1 MSWSDRMSAW
11 LPNSIFD
18 RLRLLLAAVF
28 AVGAAAALVAAWLFS
43 TSAATESYDRL
54 LISAA
59 AQISEAITVEQGRF
73 TVLPPDSAFET
84 LAQSQG
90 DRFFFAVR
98 APDGTLLTGE
108 AALRPR
114 AMSARDDAPA
124 FGYTEFAGT
133 TMRTISMSRLI
144 ATPSAKGWC
153 TVVVAQSLEARHHMV
168 ARLMLEIGATILA
181 VGVLGFV
188 ASLGAVRR
196 ALRPFGRIGR
206 ALAGR
211 SAQDLDPLDVESPRE
226 TQALVAA
233 INSAFSRLNVRLN
246 YLQDFTSVAAHQIR
260 TPLAALGAQSELLL
274 SDRTASQREARVDR
288 LKINIAKLSRL
299 TNQLLG
305 QAMVSYRAERVPQRR
320 IELVELVRDAL
331 RDAIPESLDRD
342 IAVEFE
348 AQPAV
353 IYIDGDATTLRE
365 ALTNLLDNAVTHG
378 ATSLLRVHITTGDKS
393 AIVIVA
399 DDGPGIPASL
409 WDAVIRPFQ
418 IPRPDGNG
426 AGLGLSIA
434 ANVVK
439 AHGGELSFAT
449 STDGLFEIVVTLA
462 TASSGGEGR

>member
-1 MSWSDRMSAW
+1 MNWSNRFSAW
-11 LPNSIFD
+11 LPNSIFE
-18 RLRLLLAAVF
+18 RLRLLLATVF
-28 AVGAAAALVAAWLFS
+28 AVGAAAALAAAWLFS
-43 TSAATESYDRL
+43 TAAATDSYDRL

-59 AQISEAITVEQGRF
+59 AQISEAIAVEQGRF

-98 APDGTLLTGE
+98 APNGALLTGE
-108 AALRPR
+108 PALRPH
-114 AMSARDDAPA
+114 ATDERDVTPA
-124 FGYTEFAGT
+124 LGYIEFGGT
-133 TMRTISMSRLI
+133 TMRTVSLTRLI

-168 ARLMLEIGATILA
+168 ARLMLKIGASIVFVSL
-181 VGVLGFV
+181 LGFA
-188 ASLGAVRR
+188 ASLEAVRR
-196 ALRPFGRIGR
+196 ALRPFDRIGR
-206 ALAGR
+206 ALAER
-211 SAQDLDPLDVESPRE
+211 RAQDLDPLNVESPRE
-226 TQALVAA
+226 TQALVEA
-233 INSAFSRLNVRLN
+233 INSAFSRLNERLN
-246 YLQDFTSVAAHQIR
+246 YLQDFATVAAHQIR

-274 SDRTASQREARVDR
+274 SDHTASDRKARVER
-288 LKINIAKLSRL
+288 LRIHIAKLSRL

-305 QAMVSYRAERVPQRR
+305 QAMVSYRVERVPQRR
-320 IELVELVRDAL
+320 IELVELVRHVL

-342 IAVEFE
+342 IAVEFD
-348 AQPAV
+348 AQPAA
-353 IYIDGDATTLRE
+353 IYIDGDAMSLRE

-378 ATSLLRVHITTGDKS
+378 ASSLLRVQVTVSDEC
-393 AIVIVA
+393 AVISVA

-409 WDAVIRPFQ
+409 WDAASRPFQ

-449 STDGLFEIVVTLA
+449 SGDGIFEIVVKLA
-462 TASSGGEGR
+462 GASSSGEAQ